1 MTIEFTGTVFDV
13 LPLASGEGRNG
24 RWARSTV
31 VFELSEGR
39 FTTKIACENTKDAE
53 KFSKLRKG
61 QTVKVKADLSSR
73 EYNGRWF
80 TSAVCWDFKV
90 EGGDSDD
97 RPY

>member
-1 MTIEFTGTVFDV
+1 MTIEFTGTVFEV
-13 LPLASGEGRNG
+13 LPLASGIGRSG
-24 RWARSTV
+24 PWARSTV

-53 KFSKLRKG
+53 KFSKLKKG
-61 QTVKVKADLSSR
+61 QTVKVKADVTSR
-73 EYNGRWF
+73 EYQGRWF

-97 RPY
+97 MPY